1 MGGAMAPV
9 KHPDPARPSRR
20 ERARATRLRITRAA
34 YALFCDRGYMG
45 TTMADIADAAGVAV
59 QTVYFTFHTKGE
71 VLTSTYELAVLGEGD
86 PTPPPLQPWYT
97 RAVAEPDVT
106 TALRSIVEGA
116 AEIVR
121 RVTPLDLVVRAAAE
135 SDPDTARILR
145 HNEQLRVDGYREMVD
160 LLRAKSGLRRGL
172 TPERATHVL
181 LLYVGPA
188 AYRALVEDCAW
199 THAEWVDWTTETVL
213 EQVCGV
219 RDTQVAPESPA

>member
-172 TPERATHVL
+172 TPSARRTCCCCTWVPPPIGPSLKTAPGPMPNGSTGPPRRYWSRSAAFAT
-181 LLYVGPA
+181 P
-188 AYRALVEDCAW
+188 R
-199 THAEWVDWTTETVL
+199 
-213 EQVCGV
+213 
-219 RDTQVAPESPA
+219 